1 MYTLDE
7 NYIFVFEYKLRSHC
21 HCGCRKFKL
30 PPWLDLIQPI
40 VGLGGEQAVVLDNL
54 GFDTYARLHFNRL
67 NSSVK
72 IPN

>member
-21 HCGCRKFKL
+21 HCSCRKFKL

-40 VGLGGEQAVVLDNL
+40 IGLVGEQAVLDNL
-54 GFDTYARLHFNRL
+54 GLDTYARLHFNRI